1 MKIEKDKLITLL
13 RANKREA
20 FIGKKKTAQC
30 ESCVITSPDGAV
42 AHTLNIVKDGVS
54 TLHSLR
60 VPILD
65 ADIGEFIPVASIES
79 MLGILKHHKCPVTL
93 ASAEGKLRVKSRGKQ
108 TTLLSSE
115 NAFAYSGAR
124 LTINEQLQKA
134 QGIADRID
142 VCSSSP
148 HYTTIK
154 GDIYAPDIIFECDT
168 KVLQEALYTNTVN
181 NQNISTVELCLK
193 RKSICLVAGDD
204 LKGRTESVL
213 LSSDDSPY
221 PYEYEFGG
229 GLENASLLEF
239 IGEKTK
245 ITIFD
250 FHDTNGMVV
259 LGFSCNESN
268 NFFIV
273 LGKRCAE

>member
-13 RANKREA
+13 RTNKREA

-30 ESCVITSPDGAV
+30 ETCVITSPDGAV

-93 ASAEGKLRVKSRGKQ
+93 TSAEGKLRVKSSGKQ

-134 QGIADRID
+134 QAIADRID
-142 VCSSSP
+142 VCSPSP

-154 GDIYAPDIIFECDT
+154 GDIFASDT
-168 KVLQEALYTNTVN
+168 ILYCNTKDLQEALNTNTVN
-181 NQNISTVELCLK
+181 NQNLPTIRLCLK
-193 RKSICLVAGDD
+193 DNRVSLLAGDD
-204 LKGRTESVL
+204 LKGKTECVL
-213 LSSDDSPY
+213 LSSSNLPST
-221 PYEYEFGG
+221 PEYEFGG
-229 GLENASLLEF
+229 GLENAFLLEF